1 MIDEGCEYMERKIL
15 KTIKTVDNLDIEEIK
30 KLQMGIEIQDFTEP
44 NFLVSEL
51 AIIIA
56 AYKEKLKDFNGIK
69 ALHGPF
75 LDLKPASPDKLIRE
89 VSYNRYLN
97 TINIAK
103 ELEVEYLIF
112 HSQLSPYLN
121 QPSLRKLNNLQSK
134 EFWEK
139 ILNEVPDFKGTILL
153 ENIFEETPLM
163 LKELIETIDLP
174 NIKINLDIGHAK
186 LGKVSLEEWIKE
198 LKDYIFYIHVHSND
212 GLYDDHQS
220 PTDEEIKNLFY
231 LLDKYSLNPILSLEY
246 RVENLEKEIKRY

>member
-1 MIDEGCEYMERKIL
+1 MERKIL
-15 KTIKTVDNLDIEEIK
+15 KTIRTVDSLDIEEIK
-30 KLQMGIEIQDFTEP
+30 ELNMSIEIQDFTEP
-44 NFLVSEL
+44 NLLVSEL
-51 AIIIA
+51 AIAIA
-56 AYKEKLKDFNGIK
+56 VYKEKLKDFNDIR

-89 VSYNRYLN
+89 ISYNRYLN

-103 ELEVEYLIF
+103 ELDIDYLIF
-112 HSQLSPYLN
+112 HSQISPYLN

-134 EFWEK
+134 EFWRK
-139 ILNEVPDFKGTILL
+139 ILNEVPDFNGIILL

-163 LKELIETIDLP
+163 LKELVETIDLP

-220 PTDEEIKNLFY
+220 PTDEEIKNLY
-231 LLDKYSLNPILSLEY
+231 CLLDKYSLNPILSLEY
-246 RVENLEKEIKRY
+246 QVDNLEKEIKRYL